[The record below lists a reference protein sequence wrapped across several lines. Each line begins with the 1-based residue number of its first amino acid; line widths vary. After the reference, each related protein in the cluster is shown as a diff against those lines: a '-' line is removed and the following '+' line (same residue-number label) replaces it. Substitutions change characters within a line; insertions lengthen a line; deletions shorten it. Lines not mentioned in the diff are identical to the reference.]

1 MKNVVFAVI
10 SSLLFSVPAVAD
22 TPALLRFDQ
31 QPITESQLSPW
42 VQQSLY
48 EIRREAWE
56 SERALLE
63 QGALELYV
71 QKQAKAQ
78 AKTPDEIRSALLTIK
93 PVSDGE
99 IQAFYENYRD
109 HIQAPLNEVRDA
121 IREQLESV
129 REQQQ
134 LTAVMEKIRQD
145 KGLKILV
152 PEPEAPVFNLPLEGY
167 PVKGKADAS
176 FTLVEFADYRC
187 PYCKKGGEM
196 VNRLMAAFPDSLK
209 VYYVDFPVVD
219 PASGISTTVMRG
231 AWCAGQQDKYWEYH
245 KLAYAQQG
253 SLSQKT
259 PGTLAA
265 KLGLNTR
272 VFEACMASKESEGS
286 VEKAI
291 AFGRQYGVSST
302 PTFFL
307 NGKRLSGADIE
318 NQIRGLLSQPKSS

>member
-10 SSLLFSVPAVAD
+10 SSLLFSVTAVAD

-31 QPITESQLSPW
+31 QSIAESQLSPW

-63 QGALELYV
+63 RGALELHV
-71 QKQAKAQ
+71 QKQAKVQ
-78 AKTPDEIRSALLTIK
+78 GKTPDEIRSALLTIK

-121 IREQLESV
+121 IREQLESF

-134 LTAVMEKIRQD
+134 LAGVMDKLRQESE
-145 KGLKILV
+145 LTVLV
-152 PEPEAPVFNLPLEGY
+152 PEPKAPVFDLPMEGY
-167 PVKGKADAS
+167 PVKGKPDAP

-187 PYCKKGGEM
+187 PYCKKGAEM
-196 VNRLMAAFPDSLK
+196 VNRLMEAFPDSLK

-253 SLSQKT
+253 SLSKKT

-286 VEKAI
+286 VEKAA

-318 NQIRGLLSQPKSS
+318 NQIRGLLSQSKSS